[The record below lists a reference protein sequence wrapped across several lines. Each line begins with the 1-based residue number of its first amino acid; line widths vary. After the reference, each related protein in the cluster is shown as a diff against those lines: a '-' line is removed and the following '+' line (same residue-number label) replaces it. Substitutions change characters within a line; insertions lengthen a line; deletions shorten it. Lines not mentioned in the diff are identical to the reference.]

1 MDFYG
6 VLQFLNPG
14 FELVEALLTD
24 VAENLSKPIN
34 TSRRYFTIKYV
45 THDSVHFL
53 VLLPA
58 QRLAWYKETTSQ
70 IYLLLTMPGGMKGSS
85 EGLFWASFRMVPPQL
100 WFIRVFISPSTVRR
114 QVSFGLPLLCSP
126 CYQVFSKA
134 RAQLL
139 LLFEPVLRYTIRCYF
154 VSGRCVSTRKHF
166 RASQVSFNRARA
178 MVSQCWG
185 NLLILTA
192 GFVWSDSQYKL
203 LALHDQC

>member
-1 MDFYG
+1 MSLMTMFISLCSSPPSD
-6 VLQFLNPG
+6 
-14 FELVEALLTD
+14 LLDTK
-24 VAENLSKPIN
+24 KPQV
-34 TSRRYFTIKYV
+34 RFT
-45 THDSVHFL
+45 
-53 VLLPA
+53 
-58 QRLAWYKETTSQ
+58 
-70 IYLLLTMPGGMKGSS
+70 YLLLTMPGGMKGSS

-178 MVSQCWG
+178 MVSQC
-185 NLLILTA
+185 
-192 GFVWSDSQYKL
+192 
-203 LALHDQC
+203 

>member
-1 MDFYG
+1 MTLFISLCSSPPRGSLDTKKPQVRFTYCSQCPVEWRAAAKVYSG
-6 VLQFLNPG
+6 PASRWYPCGCGLLG
-14 FELVEALLTD
+14 FSSL
-24 VAENLSKPIN
+24 
-34 TSRRYFTIKYV
+34 
-45 THDSVHFL
+45 
-53 VLLPA
+53 LLPFVVRCPSVCLCCA
-58 QRLAWYKETTSQ
+58 CLA
-70 IYLLLTMPGGMKGSS
+70 
-85 EGLFWASFRMVPPQL
+85 
-100 WFIRVFISPSTVRR
+100 
-114 QVSFGLPLLCSP
+114 

-203 LALHDQC
+203 LALHD